1 MDYFNRTLSVF
12 ADGEPVT
19 SSARTKLLGH
29 EGLGLYP
36 SLFMLTMLNLA
47 EEDYLLLSRAREVE
61 VKHGEVVLVSGLVS
75 DVFRNTKKNGTETHA
90 AVAPGL
96 ALWEAVVS
104 VDVEAV
110 VSVSETVRRLLEA
123 SGTGVQMLSFPGEDP
138 VSTRGQAFFGRA
150 AECIEEALGK
160 TGARCCLVPS
170 GLCVIPKE
178 GLPVSMVLTEEDLQ
192 EAPAFNGGGDMILRT
207 GPAGWTMGKSVE
219 VRYGGMASR
228 GLISERL
235 LNLDTGDGPWR
246 VELVI
251 ET

>member
-1 MDYFNRTLSVF
+1 MDNFDRTLSVF
-12 ADGEPVT
+12 ADGEPVM
-19 SSARTKLLGH
+19 SSARTRLFGN

-36 SLFMLTMLNLA
+36 SLFMLTLSNLA
-47 EEDYLLLSRAREVE
+47 EEDYLLLSRARKVE
-61 VKHGEVVLVSGLVS
+61 VKHGEVVLISGIVS
-75 DVFRNTKKNGTETHA
+75 DVFRNMKKNGTETYV
-90 AVAPGL
+90 AVSPGL

-104 VDVEAV
+104 VDMEAG

-123 SGTGVQMLSFPGEDP
+123 SGTGVRLLSFPGEDP
-138 VSTRGQAFFGRA
+138 VSTRGQAFFGQA
-150 AECIEEALGK
+150 AECIEAALSK
-160 TGARCCLVPS
+160 CGARCCLVPS

-192 EAPAFNGGGDMILRT
+192 ETPSFNSGGDMILRT
-207 GPAGWTMGKSVE
+207 GPAGWTLGKSVE
-219 VRYGGMASR
+219 VRYGGMSSR